1 MRVAAFIPARYASTR
16 LPGKPLADIHG
27 KTLVERVYER
37 ARACSL
43 IDTVTVATD
52 DERIFKAVKAFG
64 GEVVM
69 TSAAHRSGADRI
81 AEAAALTSDAE
92 VIVNIQG
99 DEPLISP
106 EAVDSAIKPLLRES
120 DVDVCTLKTAITE
133 EAEFL
138 DPHAVKVVT
147 DSRGM
152 ALYFSR
158 CPIPYSEA
166 AFSERKARPYKHIG
180 LYVYRRDFIL
190 NFSGLDHSLLEVS
203 ESLEQLRALEHG
215 HTIKVVETDYNPVS
229 VDTAEDLT
237 RVREIVAGLQES
249 REIIY

>member
-1 MRVAAFIPARYASTR
+1 MKVAAFIPARYASTR
-16 LPGKPLADIHG
+16 LPGKPLADING

-37 ARACSL
+37 ARACEL

-52 DERIFKAVKAFG
+52 DERIFEAVKGFG
-64 GEVVM
+64 GEAVM
-69 TSAAHRSGADRI
+69 TSANHRSGADRI
-81 AEAAALTSDAE
+81 AEAVAKVPEADI
-92 VIVNIQG
+92 IVNIQG

-106 EAVDSAIKPLLRES
+106 GAVDSAIRPLLEDPGLGIS
-120 DVDVCTLKTAITE
+120 TLKTAITD

-147 DSRGM
+147 DSTGR

-158 CPIPYSEA
+158 SPIPYSA
-166 AFSERKARPYKHIG
+166 GAFDDRKTPPFKHIG

-190 NFSGLDHSLLEVS
+190 NFSGLGHSPLEDS

-215 HTIKVVETDYNPVS
+215 HVIEVVETEYNPVS
-229 VDTAEDLT
+229 VDTPEDLT
-237 RVREIVAGLQES
+237 RVREILGA
-249 REIIY
+249 R

>member
-1 MRVAAFIPARYASTR
+1 MKVAAFIPARYASTR

-37 ARACSL
+37 ARACAL
-43 IDTVTVATD
+43 IDTIIVATD
-52 DERIFKAVKAFG
+52 DERIFRAVKSFG
-64 GEVVM
+64 GEAVM
-69 TSAAHRSGADRI
+69 TSADHRSGADRI
-81 AEAAALTSDAE
+81 AEAVVRAPDADI
-92 VIVNIQG
+92 IVNIQG

-106 EAVDSAIKPLLRES
+106 EAVDSAIRPLLEDPS
-120 DVDVCTLKTAITE
+120 VDISTLKTAITT

-147 DSRGM
+147 DSRGR

-158 CPIPYSEA
+158 SPIPYGTGP
-166 AFSERKARPYKHIG
+166 FNERKARPFKHIG

-190 NFSGLDHSLLEVS
+190 TFTGLGHSPLEDS

-215 HTIKVVETDYNPVS
+215 HVIEVVETDYNPVS
-229 VDTAEDLT
+229 VDTPEDLE
-237 RVREIVAGLQES
+237 RVREIFAGAT
-249 REIIY
+249 

>member
-1 MRVAAFIPARYASTR
+1 MKVAAFIPARYASTR

-37 ARACSL
+37 ARGCAL
-43 IDTVTVATD
+43 IDTIIVATD
-52 DERIFKAVKAFG
+52 DERIFRTVKGFG
-64 GEVVM
+64 GEAVM
-69 TSAAHRSGADRI
+69 TSSNHRSGADRI
-81 AEAAALTSDAE
+81 AEAALKIPEAGI
-92 VIVNIQG
+92 IVNIQG

-106 EAVDSAIKPLLRES
+106 EAVDSAIRPLLE
-120 DVDVCTLKTAITE
+120 DPGVDISTLKTAITD

-147 DSRGM
+147 DSRGR

-158 CPIPYSEA
+158 SPIPYFSG
-166 AFSERKARPYKHIG
+166 AFDDRKTRPFKHIG

-190 NFSGLDHSLLEVS
+190 NFSSLGHSPLEDL

-215 HTIKVVETDYNPVS
+215 HVIQVVETEYNPVS
-229 VDTAEDLT
+229 VDTPEDLT
-237 RVREIVAGLQES
+237 RVREILGAG
-249 REIIY
+249 

>member
-1 MRVAAFIPARYASTR
+1 MKVAAFIPARYASTR

-37 ARACSL
+37 AQACSL
-43 IDTVTVATD
+43 IDTIIVATD
-52 DERIFKAVKAFG
+52 DERIFKAVKGFG

-69 TSAAHRSGADRI
+69 TSSAHRSGADRI
-81 AEAAALTSDAE
+81 AEAVQKVPQADI
-92 VIVNIQG
+92 IVNIQG

-106 EAVDSAIKPLLRES
+106 QAVDSAIRPLLDEPA
-120 DVDVCTLKTAITE
+120 VDMSTLKTAITT

-147 DSRGM
+147 DSRGR

-158 CPIPYSEA
+158 SPIPYSA
-166 AFSERKARPYKHIG
+166 LPFSKRKTPPFKHIG

-190 NFSGLDHSLLEVS
+190 NFTGLPHSPLEDS

-215 HTIKVVETDYNPVS
+215 HVIEVVETEYNPVS
-229 VDTAEDLT
+229 VDTPEDLAQ
-237 RVREIVAGLQES
+237 VREIFAG
-249 REIIY
+249 IAGAG

>member
-1 MRVAAFIPARYASTR
+1 MKVAAFIPARYASTR

-37 ARACSL
+37 AQACSL
-43 IDTVTVATD
+43 IDTIIVATD
-52 DERIFKAVKAFG
+52 DERIFEAVKGFG
-64 GEVVM
+64 GEAVM
-69 TSAAHRSGADRI
+69 TSADHRSGADRI
-81 AEAAALTSDAE
+81 AEAVQKVHEAGI
-92 VIVNIQG
+92 IVNIQG

-106 EAVDSAIKPLLRES
+106 EAVDSAIRPLLE
-120 DVDVCTLKTAITE
+120 DPGVDISTLKTAITE

-147 DSRGM
+147 DSRGR

-158 CPIPYSEA
+158 SPIPYFSG
-166 AFSERKARPYKHIG
+166 AFDDRKTRPFKHIG

-190 NFSGLDHSLLEVS
+190 NFSDLPHSPLEDS

-215 HTIKVVETDYNPVS
+215 RVIEVIETDYNPVS
-229 VDTAEDLT
+229 VDTPEDLT
-237 RVREIVAGLQES
+237 RVREIFGAG
-249 REIIY
+249 